1 MPECLH
7 CRAPFHAKRPW
18 QKFCSTAHK
27 DAYHAA
33 ARRSTAGL
41 LSRVTELE
49 LELARAKGE
58 GRMGEGGMKGEGM
71 RDTHSNLPR

>member
-18 QKFCSTAHK
+18 QKFCCTAHK

-33 ARRSTAGL
+33 ARRNTADL
-41 LSRVTELE
+41 LTRVTELE
-49 LELARAKGE
+49 LALARARAG
-58 GRMGEGGMKGEGM
+58 GRDEGG
-71 RDTHSNLPR
+71 RDA